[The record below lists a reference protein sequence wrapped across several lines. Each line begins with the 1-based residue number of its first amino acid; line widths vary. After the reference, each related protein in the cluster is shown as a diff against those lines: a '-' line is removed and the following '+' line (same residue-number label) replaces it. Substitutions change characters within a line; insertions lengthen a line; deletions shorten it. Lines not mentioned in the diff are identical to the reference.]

1 MIYIRRCSRILN
13 GLICK
18 GIITI
23 NLAYSWKSVPHTI
36 YFKSEMQ
43 ISQEEEMVKF
53 YSPMKTG
60 SNKRKENEWT
70 ITLVFCVEIV
80 LKILNEK

>member
-23 NLAYSWKSVPHTI
+23 NLAYSWKSVPLTI

-60 SNKRKENEWT
+60 SKKKKGEWMNHN
-70 ITLVFCVEIV
+70 ISILCRE
-80 LKILNEK
+80 ILNEK

>member
-1 MIYIRRCSRILN
+1 MKMIYIRRCSRILN

-53 YSPMKTG
+53 YSPMKK
-60 SNKRKENEWT
+60 SSKKKKEEWT
-70 ITLVFCVEIV
+70 ITCSILC
-80 LKILNEK
+80 LNEK

>member
-23 NLAYSWKSVPHTI
+23 YLAYSWKSVPHTI

-43 ISQEEEMVKF
+43 ISQEEEVKF

-60 SNKRKENEWT
+60 SKKKKGEWMNHN
-70 ITLVFCVEIV
+70 ISICVEIV